1 MKEALNS
8 EKLATLREK
17 NIINE
22 QEIVYKVGDLFV
34 AENILT
40 GNKRQINIDEL
51 LSEASNRRV
60 LKG

>member
-1 MKEALNS
+1 MKEALSN
-8 EKLATLREK
+8 EKLETLREQ

-22 QEIVYKVGDLFV
+22 QEVVYKVGDLFV

-40 GNKRQINIDEL
+40 GSKRQLNIESVLSEGSNKRI
-51 LSEASNRRV
+51 